1 MSTSNETIDN
11 PDRPWKIYPR
21 KFWTKQSF
29 SLEILQN
36 WVTPIG
42 NSIAKN
48 QDHWKLYML
57 FLWYPYLEIS
67 GICIKM
73 SESFISKELKKASV
87 VLLK

>member
-1 MSTSNETIDN
+1 MEDITLFTLGNFGQN
-11 PDRPWKIYPR
+11 KVFP
-21 KFWTKQSF
+21 F
-29 SLEILQN
+29 EILKN
-36 WVTPIG
+36 CVTPTG

-48 QDHWKLYML
+48 QDHWKFYML

-67 GICIKM
+67 GISKKM